1 MPQQEPPPRAARTES
16 KSRSDGEPSPRA
28 AVRRIAS
35 RDLLRG
41 AAEIIVEHEG
51 DQYRPRHTSKGRLI
65 LTK

>member
-1 MPQQEPPPRAARTES
+1 MPRQEPPPRVARTES
-16 KSRSDGEPSPRA
+16 TNRSDGEPRA

-51 DQYRPRHTSKGRLI
+51 DQYRLRHTSKGRLI